1 MWLTRAFCAAQG
13 GFFFNQSAGLAARL
27 ITASALWLCSTEHSS
42 GQRIEKK
49 WARDYRPRHA
59 AIKCFANW
67 ARYSRRTWE
76 INPPTC
82 ILTAIDSEFSSLSS
96 SLRTTSFFSVRLQS
110 LWRGER
116 TRDGERKRNRLVAWL
131 THCEHTF
138 MTHCCIWGR
147 EAWQK
152 NQHLQLPQFISTCVF
167 ILSLVCTP
175 PGITNYNWDSNSII
189 KPLF

>member
-1 MWLTRAFCAAQG
+1 MSYHCLGFVTVFNRAQLRPKNREKVSQRLQTATRCYQMF
-13 GFFFNQSAGLAARL
+13 R
-27 ITASALWLCSTEHSS
+27 
-42 GQRIEKK
+42 
-49 WARDYRPRHA
+49 
-59 AIKCFANW
+59 NW

-175 PGITNYNWDSNSII
+175 PGIINYCQNCEWTIEI
-189 KPLF
+189 ATQ